1 MSKKRFVFSVFDE
14 ESESYPYFPFT
25 GKSIADGV
33 GQYIKFISDRDKI
46 CPKPTLHWIANAWQ
60 DGSGMLRDI
69 SPLAFPRR
77 VEISDGLFS
86 KFTVLAI
93 HYLYKIEK
101 YLDDLMLFHKRGVKN
116 EKRRN
121 ND

>member
-14 ESESYPYFPFT
+14 ETQGYPYFPFT
-25 GKSIADGV
+25 GNSINDGI
-33 GQYIKFISDRDKI
+33 GQYIKFISDRKRI
-46 CPKPTLHWIANAWQ
+46 CEKPSLHWIGSCWE
-60 DGSGMLRDI
+60 DGSGTLRDI
-69 SPLAFPRR
+69 QPLAFPRR

-86 KFTVLAI
+86 RFSVLAI

-101 YLDDLMLFHKRGVKN
+101 YLDDLMLCKMKGKN
-116 EKRRN
+116 REKSRN